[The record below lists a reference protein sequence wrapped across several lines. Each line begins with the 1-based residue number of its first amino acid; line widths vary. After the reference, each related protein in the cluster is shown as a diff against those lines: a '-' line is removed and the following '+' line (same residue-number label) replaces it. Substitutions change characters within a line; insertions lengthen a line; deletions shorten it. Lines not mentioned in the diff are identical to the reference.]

1 MSRFTKGRN
10 NAFFQQRNQQ
20 DLTADSSK
28 LLINAFK
35 AGRKSGIINLSSR
48 DIEDLPSSLFLEEEE
63 STVKSNHPINY
74 SFESNDCD
82 RFWEIIPCSKLDLSF
97 NKLRSLPSSVRNF
110 SELTWLSLK
119 NNLLTSIP
127 IELYNQLKL
136 YTHFTRLINSI

>member
-20 DLTADSSK
+20 DLTTDSSK

-35 AGRKSGIINLSSR
+35 AGKKSGTINLSSR
-48 DIEDLPSSLFLEEEE
+48 DIEDIPGSLFLEEEE
-63 STVKSNHPINY
+63 STVKSNPINY

-97 NKLRSLPSSVRNF
+97 NKLRSFPSSVYNF

-127 IELYNQLKL
+127 IELYNQ
-136 YTHFTRLINSI
+136 